1 MVIGLLRRVARAG
14 RREHGR
20 HLLSADFVADAAYG
34 ADQRAAITGIHFAAE
49 IIDVDVRD
57 VGLGVEVEFR
67 ARCCIA

>member
-14 RREHGR
+14 RRRERGR

-34 ADQRAAITGIHFAAE
+34 ADQRAAIAGIQFAAE

-57 VGLGVEVEFR
+57 VGPGVEV
-67 ARCCIA
+67 